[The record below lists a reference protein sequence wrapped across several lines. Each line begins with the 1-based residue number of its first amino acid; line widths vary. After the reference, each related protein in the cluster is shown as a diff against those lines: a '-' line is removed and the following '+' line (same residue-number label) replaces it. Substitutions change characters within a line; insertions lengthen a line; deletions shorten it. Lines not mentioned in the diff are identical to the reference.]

1 MRSQSRP
8 HLRGIVLSV
17 HLHRLYPHCRK
28 RRPKVDA
35 SHLLQEMLRALA
47 ATREAQE
54 SENRRRLAW
63 ERELEAKYQQRQ
75 AETESQL
82 AEMKRQIAYLKA
94 CVASL
99 LHHGREG
106 MAHVAS
112 SSGYL
117 LDEPG
122 SPSLACAPGAG
133 STKPPPLVSPGN
145 VISER
150 SQSHGL
156 LVDALSRSV
165 SPCPSNRKRPTPS
178 QNHERSD
185 SDNSGSEASVSST
198 EKRPPKRVNNRDKT
212 CYTIQVFYTTHS
224 EMSAYFSQ
232 TAMRRHIYHALG
244 VSPEDELPPSHCEG
258 LPLGDNEPVRFVW
271 EKTTK
276 QSKHNALMKERVLA
290 SLKANRK
297 LYEHVPEADF
307 ALKTIS
313 TAFDQAFATFRQKY
327 RIQRDPSVSFTVRNR
342 EEQKSMKSRRLH
354 RKKVVRITFGH
365 ISRIYIHEL
374 LQKREQRHGM
384 RERTQAFAHAT
395 FDGAMELD
403 CMSSEESDDES
414 KQSAAK
420 ERAFIVRG
428 LPWRSNRLLKFYSV
442 LDEDERLDK
451 SMKPKRGLGRRDRN
465 EGPPRDILTFPP
477 KGIASWMI
485 SRRWL
490 RELQMAHPEV
500 LPEVLQAVQEL
511 VHDPPGFDW
520 TKFDALG
527 YETDDECVG
536 IEPNTVQHGAQ
547 FVAHPSAYPN
557 STTSYALVDALAP
570 TS

>member
-1 MRSQSRP
+1 
-8 HLRGIVLSV
+8 
-17 HLHRLYPHCRK
+17 
-28 RRPKVDA
+28 
-35 SHLLQEMLRALA
+35 MLRALV

-82 AEMKRQIAYLKA
+82 AEMKRQITYLKA

-106 MAHVAS
+106 TAHVAS
-112 SSGYL
+112 GSGYL
-117 LDEPG
+117 LDEPD
-122 SPSLACAPGAG
+122 SLSLAAPPGAG
-133 STKPPPLVSPGN
+133 STTSPPLVSPGN

-150 SQSHGL
+150 SQSHGV

-165 SPCPSNRKRPTPS
+165 SPCPSNRKRPSPS

-185 SDNSGSEASVSST
+185 SDDSGSESSVSST

-212 CYTIQVFYTTHS
+212 CYTIQVFHTTHS

-276 QSKHNALMKERVLA
+276 QSRHNALMKERVLA
-290 SLKANRK
+290 DLKANRK
-297 LYEHVPEADF
+297 LYGHVPEADF
-307 ALKTIS
+307 ALKTLS

-354 RKKVVRITFGH
+354 RKKVVRILLVTSADF
-365 ISRIYIHEL
+365 ISTSFSRSENN
-374 LQKREQRHGM
+374 
-384 RERTQAFAHAT
+384 AT
-395 FDGAMELD
+395 VCG
-403 CMSSEESDDES
+403 
-414 KQSAAK
+414 K
-420 ERAFIVRG
+420 G
-428 LPWRSNRLLKFYSV
+428 LRLLLMRHSMAPWSLIACHLRNRMMNQNKALRKKGHLSCEDYPGGVTDCSSFTLFSMRTSV
-442 LDEDERLDK
+442 
-451 SMKPKRGLGRRDRN
+451 
-465 EGPPRDILTFPP
+465 
-477 KGIASWMI
+477 
-485 SRRWL
+485 
-490 RELQMAHPEV
+490 
-500 LPEVLQAVQEL
+500 
-511 VHDPPGFDW
+511 
-520 TKFDALG
+520 
-527 YETDDECVG
+527 
-536 IEPNTVQHGAQ
+536 
-547 FVAHPSAYPN
+547 
-557 STTSYALVDALAP
+557 
-570 TS
+570 